1 MKNFYIIAKFGKGR
15 KIRLNEYNFKTRE
28 GAERFG
34 RIFLRFNPMCTSYT
48 IYERL
53 STIYDQLYSTE
64 EEI

>member
-1 MKNFYIIAKFGKGR
+1 MKDFYIIAKYGKGR
-15 KIRLNEYNFKTRE
+15 KIRLEEYNFKTRE

-53 STIYDQLYSTE
+53 N
-64 EEI
+64 